1 MIPPIF
7 PILSASAPVVALLGS
22 SPLRVYPFGEAS
34 QTVLKPYAVWQ
45 NISGSPENYLG
56 DLPDADSYT
65 VQIDVY
71 SDDLSGVIN
80 SARAIRNA
88 LEPVAYV
95 TSLGNTSRDTETR
108 DYHYSLSVDFI
119 VNR

>member
-7 PILSASAPVVALLGS
+7 PILSSDSAVKAILGS
-22 SPLRVYPFGEAS
+22 NPVRVYPFGEAE
-34 QTVLKPYAVWQ
+34 QGVTKPYAVWQ
-45 NISGSPENYLG
+45 NIAGSPENYLG

-65 VQIDVY
+65 AQIDIY
-71 SDDLSGVIN
+71 ADTSG
-80 SARAIRNA
+80 SALDAAMAIRDA

-95 TSLGNTSRDTETR
+95 TSLGNTSRDSDTR
-108 DYHYSLSVDFI
+108 DYRYSMSVDFI

>member
-1 MIPPIF
+1 MIPPVF
-7 PILSASAPVVALLGS
+7 PILSSNTGVTSFLGV
-22 SPLRVYPFGEAS
+22 SPTRVYPFGEAP
-34 QTVLKPYAVWQ
+34 QDVLKPYAVWQ
-45 NISGSPENYLG
+45 TISGSPENYLG

-71 SDDLSGVIN
+71 ANTSGSVID

-108 DYHYSLSVDFI
+108 DYHYPMSVDFI

>member
-1 MIPPIF
+1 MIPPVF
-7 PILSASAPVVALLGS
+7 PILSTDTALRALLGTN
-22 SPLRVYPFGEAS
+22 PVRVFPFGEAP
-34 QTVLKPYAVWQ
+34 QDVAKPYAVWQ

-71 SDDLSGVIN
+71 AADSVSVIN

-95 TSLGNTSRDTETR
+95 TSLGNTSRDNETR